1 MGLNELIA
9 ELEKIMKRNKVN
21 KLVEEKVKEF
31 LETNKADNER
41 WFEELVFCI
50 LTANSSAITG
60 LKAVEKLKKKNLL
73 LEGSKEEVEKALR
86 EAGHRYAKRRAE
98 YIILARKYS
107 SNLKDTLTSID
118 SIYKK
123 REWLAK
129 NIKGIGMKEASHFLR
144 NVGYFNLAIIDRH
157 IIRILKTHN
166 LVNPTLDRK
175 TITKKKYIKIENL
188 MKRIARKLNMKPGIL
203 DLYLWYMS
211 TGKILK

>member
-1 MGLNELIA
+1 MGLNELVA
-9 ELEKIMKRNKVN
+9 ELEKVMRKSKVN
-21 KLVEEKVKEF
+21 KLVEERVKEF
-31 LETNKADNER
+31 LETNNADNER
-41 WFEELVFCI
+41 WFEELIFCI

-60 LKAVEKLKKKNLL
+60 LKAVEKLKEKNLL
-73 LEGSKEEVEKALR
+73 LKGSTGEVEKALR
-86 EAGHRYAKRRAE
+86 EVGHRYAKRRAE

-107 SNLKDTLTSID
+107 SNLKDILTSIE
-118 SIYKK
+118 SIYRK

-157 IIRILKTHN
+157 IIKILKAYN

-175 TITKKKYIKIENL
+175 TITKKKYIKIEKL
-188 MKRIARKLNMKPGIL
+188 IKRIARKLNIKPGIL

>member
-1 MGLNELIA
+1 MGLNELVA
-9 ELEKIMKRNKVN
+9 ELEKVMRKSKVN
-21 KLVEEKVKEF
+21 KLVEERVKEF
-31 LETNKADNER
+31 LETNNADNER
-41 WFEELVFCI
+41 WFEELIFCI

-60 LKAVEKLKKKNLL
+60 LKAVEKLKEKNLL
-73 LEGSKEEVEKALR
+73 LKGSTGEVEKALR
-86 EAGHRYAKRRAE
+86 EVGHRYAKRRAE

-107 SNLKDTLTSID
+107 SNLKNILTSIE
-118 SIYKK
+118 SIYRK

-157 IIRILKTHN
+157 IIKILKAYN

-175 TITKKKYIKIENL
+175 TITKKKYIKIEKL
-188 MKRIARKLNMKPGIL
+188 IKRIARKLNIKPGIL